1 VKHDGKMQV
10 IVIRRG
16 VDRRSHSPTTA
27 RSSRQRQRYQTRTD
41 TPDTKRTR
49 IAIIGGGIGGSF
61 ASKYLAE
68 YDADRCLIDSITV
81 FDPSPQLS
89 RSAGGKGI
97 PGGPPSGGTS
107 SDLGPNRQGSR
118 VSSLTLADGTVV
130 ELGASII
137 FSGNELISQVVNA
150 DPNLE
155 RAEPLSPGKDK
166 RSREDGGFGIYD
178 GGGGWPLIVDPNTPD
193 YLVVAKMLYRY
204 GLDLWKVRSE
214 ALKAFKSF
222 QSIYR
227 LLDSEDSSF
236 DSPDHLWGAVGLYD
250 MTRVSFDDYLTQIGV
265 SGGGK
270 LDMSSSWWDAWH
282 EALLAYFMPLF
293 DFLQNWF
300 LPKRGNLRR
309 EICESININNYN
321 QNNGRLNGLAGLVSF
336 LPSQGSVY
344 SVLGGNAQL
353 LFSAFQQA
361 NNTHFTGCNNTVR
374 HIQSAVASVVVI
386 GDDSIQL
393 ITEEGNAED
402 FDIVVLAAPL
412 QQSQI
417 QWSVVPNDNLPPSTR
432 RRYTQTV
439 TTIVSNGTLQSEYFH
454 ISNSSLPKAVSL
466 TEKGKDEDAFSC
478 LAELTEDGTFKVF
491 SSESLTD
498 GLLEKLFGEYYQ
510 VQYQKIW
517 GGKSGGAY
525 PDFDGGGDSSTSA
538 PFLLYGD
545 HKSGPAVYYAN
556 AMEASVAAMEI
567 SAIGAKAVS
576 KLVARR
582 LGLLA

>member
-1 VKHDGKMQV
+1 MGRCKCSSALALIAALIPFPQ
-10 IVIRRG
+10 RG
-16 VDRRSHSPTTA
+16 VLVNA
-27 RSSRQRQRYQTRTD
+27 RD
-41 TPDTKRTR
+41 V
-49 IAIIGGGIGGSF
+49 AIIGGGVGGTF

-68 YDADRCLIDSITV
+68 YDADRCLIDSITI

-89 RSAGGKGI
+89 RSDGGKGE
-97 PGGPPSGGTS
+97 PGGPPTGGSS
-107 SDLGPNRQGSR
+107 SDLGPDRQGSR
-118 VSSLTLADGTVV
+118 VSSLTLADGAVV

-137 FSGNELISQVVNA
+137 FSGNELISEVVDA
-150 DPNLE
+150 DPKLE

-166 RSREDGGFGIYD
+166 KSREDGGFGIYD
-178 GGGGWPLIVDPNTPD
+178 GGGRWPLIVDPNTPD
-193 YLVVAKMLYRY
+193 YLLVAKMLYRY
-204 GLDLWKVRSE
+204 GLDLWKVRHE
-214 ALKAFKSF
+214 ALEAFKSF
-222 QSIYR
+222 QLIYR
-227 LLDSEDSSF
+227 LLDSENSFF
-236 DSPDHLWGAVGLYD
+236 DSPDHLWKEVGLYG

-265 SGGGK
+265 SGGQK
-270 LDMSSSWWDAWH
+270 LNISSSWWDAWP
-282 EALLAYFMPLF
+282 EALLAYLMPVF
-293 DFLQNWF
+293 DWVQNWF
-300 LPKRGNLRR
+300 LPSRGNLRK

-344 SVLGGNAQL
+344 SVLGGNDQL
-353 LFSAFQQA
+353 LSSAFQQA
-361 NNTHFTGCNNTVR
+361 NNTHFRGCNSTVR
-374 HIQSAVASVVVI
+374 HTESAVASVVVS
-386 GDDSIQL
+386 GDSIEL
-393 ITEEGNAED
+393 MTDKGSIEH

-417 QWSVVPNDNLPPSTR
+417 QWSVSPNDRLPSSTR

-478 LAELTEDGTFKVF
+478 LAELTDDGTFKVF

-498 GLLEKLFGEYYQ
+498 DVLEKLFGKHFQ

-517 GGKSGGAY
+517 GGEFGGAY
-525 PDFDGGGDSSTSA
+525 PDFAGGGDSSTSA

-545 HKSGPAVYYAN
+545 TNSGPAVYYAN